1 MEIFVKLLFI
11 SVSDDLNMPSLMHA
25 RSKYL
30 LCLSYLLWWFLLFII
45 ICVSSLALF
54 YLILVFVELIIH
66 NKHKQGFL
74 ICNLLPFHQSL
85 SVFLIIYL
93 S

>member
-1 MEIFVKLLFI
+1 MEIFVKLLFV

-45 ICVSSLALF
+45 ICVSSLALPYF
-54 YLILVFVELIIH
+54 I
-66 NKHKQGFL
+66 
-74 ICNLLPFHQSL
+74 
-85 SVFLIIYL
+85 
-93 S
+93 